1 MQTKEPITSPDDPR
15 AAGLRVE
22 VAKDVLEQLEGND
35 KFKAGSFY
43 LTIPG
48 AISMVAD
55 SKTMAAKVQKSCLVC
70 AIGACFLSLV
80 KLDNEFDWVEASNC
94 HTNLYGSPGIH
105 NMRRRLKQ
113 TFTATQLQAI
123 ESYFEHYDGHVVDEN
138 ETPRL
143 RMTRIMTNIVENNGT
158 FTLAGDV

>member
-43 LTIPG
+43 LMIPR

-55 SKTMAAKVQKSCLVC
+55 STKMAAKVQKSCLVC

-80 KLDNEFDWVEASNC
+80 KLDNEFDWVEAIGGKK
-94 HTNLYGSPGIH
+94 LYGSPGIH

-123 ESYFEHYDGHVVDEN
+123 ERYFEHHDGHVVDKN
-138 ETPRL
+138 ESPRL